1 MLLKLNPR
9 TLQLVFKRT
18 MAIDIGGMRKPYLN
32 EKEAFDIKDLVSRDP
47 YAQFTHWFEEAKKT
61 AGIEEANAMC
71 IGNFVELLSFWRDFS
86 LIPILFIY
94 SYCQQSWNTFS
105 SLRIIESLWSTY

>member
-9 TLQLVFKRT
+9 TLQSVFKRT

-71 IGNFVELLSFWRDFS
+71 IGNRILMKNFFKLCRTPFVLARFFVNSN
-86 LIPILFIY
+86 FIY
-94 SYCQQSWNTFS
+94 
-105 SLRIIESLWSTY
+105 L

>member
-1 MLLKLNPR
+1 
-9 TLQLVFKRT
+9 

-71 IGNFVELLSFWRDFS
+71 IGNFLKLCRTPFVLARFFVNSN
-86 LIPILFIY
+86 FIY
-94 SYCQQSWNTFS
+94 
-105 SLRIIESLWSTY
+105 L

>member
-71 IGNFVELLSFWRDFS
+71 IGNSFFLLHHFS
-86 LIPILFIY
+86 IY
-94 SYCQQSWNTFS
+94 RALEGTCCERVAKN
-105 SLRIIESLWSTY
+105 